1 MNIEAR
7 TEKSLNA
14 TIDILKT
21 PEEGTRFEDYSAP
34 LFVAWQINS
43 ECNLGC
49 LHCCEEA
56 GHSMPDEMHKGEA
69 FRFLEQIVEA
79 KIPYVAFSGGEPLL
93 HPYFFEMCEYLRKN
107 NVSLKVETNGEFID
121 EKTADRLAKL
131 KFRSVQ
137 ISLDGATAATHE
149 KLRLAGDWAKAVD
162 ACRLL
167 IKKGVTTE
175 VVFVPTKFNIHETGD
190 LIDLANSLGVYGV
203 YTGKIMR
210 IGRAAKNW
218 DSLNPSDEEY
228 EKFFAVLNKKTEQYK
243 GKMKVYYYPYDVL
256 EELKYR
262 LECPSASVLVI
273 PNGKVKLIG
282 PLPFICGDLKK
293 QSLAEV
299 WHDYQKALRKP
310 EVIQFTKK
318 VLADPNLLSQS
329 NNWKEI

>member
-7 TEKSLNA
+7 TEKSLNT

-21 PEEGTRFEDYSAP
+21 TEEGTRFEDYSAP

-43 ECNLGC
+43 KCNLGC

-56 GHSMPDEMHKGEA
+56 GHSMPDEMNREET

-79 KIPYVAFSGGEPLL
+79 EIPYVAFSGGEPLL

-107 NVSLKVETNGEFID
+107 TVSLKVETNGEFID

-137 ISLDGATAATHE
+137 VSLDGATAAIHE
-149 KLRLAGDWAKAVD
+149 KLRLAGDWVKAVD

-218 DSLNPSDEEY
+218 DILNPSDEEY
-228 EKFFAVLNKKTEQYK
+228 EKFFAVLKEKTEQYK

-293 QSLAEV
+293 QSLAEI
-299 WHDYQKALRKP
+299 WHDYQKAWRNP

-318 VLADPNLLSQS
+318 VIADPNLLSQS
-329 NNWKEI
+329 NNWREI

>member
-1 MNIEAR
+1 MDIEAR
-7 TEKSLNA
+7 TEKSLNV
-14 TIDILKT
+14 TIDISKAAG
-21 PEEGTRFEDYSAP
+21 EGTRFEDYSAP
-34 LFVAWQINS
+34 LFIAWQINS

-56 GHSMPDEMHKGEA
+56 GHSMPDEMNKEEI
-69 FRFLEQIVEA
+69 FRFLEQIVEE

-93 HPYFFEMCEYLRKN
+93 HPYFFEMCAYLRRN
-107 NVSLKVETNGEFID
+107 GVSLKIETNGEFID
-121 EKTADRLAKL
+121 QKTADRLAEL

-137 ISLDGATAATHE
+137 VSLDGATAPTHE
-149 KLRLAGDWAKAVD
+149 KLRLAGDWVKAVD

-190 LIDLANSLGVYGV
+190 LIDLAGSLGVYGV

-218 DSLNPSDEEY
+218 DILNPSDQEY
-228 EKFFAVLNKKTEQYK
+228 EKFFAVLEKKTEQYK

-262 LECPSASVLVI
+262 LECPSASLLVI

-299 WHDYQKALRKP
+299 WHDYQLAWRKP

-318 VLADPNLLSQS
+318 VLSDPNLLSQS
-329 NNWKEI
+329 NNWKTI

>member
-14 TIDILKT
+14 NHDILKAAG
-21 PEEGTRFEDYSAP
+21 EGTRFEDYKAP

-56 GHSMPDEMHKGEA
+56 GHSMPDEMNKEET
-69 FRFLEQIVEA
+69 FIFLQQIAEA

-93 HPYFFEMCEYLRKN
+93 HPHFFQMCEYLRKN
-107 NVSLKVETNGEFID
+107 NVSLKVETNGELID
-121 EKTADRLAKL
+121 EKIADRIAAL

-149 KLRLAGDWAKAVD
+149 KLRLAGDWKKAVD

-175 VVFVPTKFNIHETGD
+175 VVFVPTRFNIHETGD
-190 LIDLANSLGVYGV
+190 LVDLANSLGVYGV

-218 DSLNPSDEEY
+218 DILNPSDEEY
-228 EKFFAVLNKKTEQYK
+228 EKFFAVLNEKTELYK

-262 LECPSASVLVI
+262 LECPSASILVI

-299 WHDYQKALRKP
+299 WHDYQKAWRKR
-310 EVIQFTKK
+310 EVIEFTKK
-318 VLADPNLLSQS
+318 VLAYPNLLSQS

>member
-14 TIDILKT
+14 TIDILKVA
-21 PEEGTRFEDYSAP
+21 EEGERFEDYSAP

-43 ECNLGC
+43 KCNLGC

-56 GHSMPDEMHKGEA
+56 GHSMPDEMNKEEI

-218 DSLNPSDEEY
+218 DILNPSDEEY
-228 EKFFAVLNKKTEQYK
+228 EKFFAMLNEKTEQYK

-282 PLPFICGDLKK
+282 PLPFICSDLKK

-299 WHDYQKALRKP
+299 WRDYQKAWSNP

-318 VLADPNLLSQS
+318 VIADPSLLSQS

>member
-14 TIDILKT
+14 TIDILKAV
-21 PEEGTRFEDYSAP
+21 EEGTRFEDYRAP

-56 GHSMPDEMHKGEA
+56 GHSMPDEMNKEET

-93 HPYFFEMCEYLRKN
+93 HPHFFQMCEYLRKN

-121 EKTADRLAKL
+121 EKTADRLAAL

-149 KLRLAGDWAKAVD
+149 KLRLAGDWEKAVN

-175 VVFVPTKFNIHETGD
+175 VVFVPTQFNIHETGD
-190 LIDLANSLGVYGV
+190 LIDLAGSLGIYGV

-218 DSLNPSDEEY
+218 DILNPSDEEY
-228 EKFFAVLNKKTEQYK
+228 EKFFTVLNEKTAAYK

-262 LECPSASVLVI
+262 LKCPSASILVI

-282 PLPFICGDLKK
+282 PLPFLCGDLKK

-299 WHDYQKALRKP
+299 WRDYQKAWRNP
-310 EVIQFTKK
+310 EVIEFTKK
-318 VLADPNLLSQS
+318 VLADPKLLSQS

>member
-14 TIDILKT
+14 NRDILT
-21 PEEGTRFEDYSAP
+21 ATEEGARFEDYKAP

-43 ECNLGC
+43 KCNLGC

-56 GHSMPDEMHKGEA
+56 GHSMPDEMNKEET

-93 HPYFFEMCEYLRKN
+93 HPHFLQMCEYLSKN

-121 EKTADRLAKL
+121 EKTADRLVAL

-149 KLRLAGDWAKAVD
+149 KLRLAGDWKKAIA

-167 IKKGVTTE
+167 IKKGITAE
-175 VVFVPTKFNIHETGD
+175 VVFVPTQFNIHEIGD
-190 LIDLANSLGVYGV
+190 LIDLASSLGVYGV

-218 DSLNPSDEEY
+218 DILNPSDEEY
-228 EKFFAVLNKKTEQYK
+228 EKFFTVLNKKTEQYK
-243 GKMKVYYYPYDVL
+243 GKMKVYFYPYDVI

-262 LECPSASVLVI
+262 LKYPSASLLVI

-282 PLPFICGDLKK
+282 PLPFVCGDLKK
-293 QSLAEV
+293 ESLLKV
-299 WHDYQKALRKP
+299 WESYKKAWSNP
-310 EVIQFTKK
+310 EVIQFAKK
-318 VLADPNLLSQS
+318 VIADPKLLAES
-329 NNWKEI
+329 NKWIEL